1 MRHIHIFLVIIF
13 SALPCFSYGQTSS
26 GILAKYENGKDLFG
40 LKKYRLAMEEFR
52 QVTSRTNDNPYLEYA
67 SYYFA
72 VSAYH
77 SNQMSVAK
85 SMFYQIDR
93 KYPNWNKIDEVHYWL
108 AKIEFE
114 KNDYL
119 SAIFNLNKIK
129 SPTVK
134 READNMKAYFLNLM
148 DDIDEVDLL
157 LSKNPYDKI
166 IAERLADLIIKQPII
181 DQDQNMLSFL
191 ISEFEL
197 DETKYDVTSIFK
209 EIKKD
214 SYNIGVVLPF
224 MSDNLN
230 GEKLN
235 LGRNL
240 VVDMYEGIKVG
251 VDKLAKSGVK
261 INLFAF
267 DTKRDSVAVMSL
279 INSGELSTMDL
290 IIGPLS
296 QVTGELLS
304 NYCFQQRINMVNPLS
319 YTSRIIGN
327 NPFSFLFKPS
337 LETQAIKAAEY
348 ANRNIANR
356 KVKIIYGEAVR
367 DSILAYS
374 YQARIKVDSFEVIGM
389 HKIDLDNVAEISSL
403 MDTSGDDADEENK
416 LGHVFLASDNELMMA
431 NVLAALE
438 ARGDQLP
445 LIGTESWL
453 NSRIIG
459 YDQIERLGISIISP
473 NFIDF
478 DKDSIEN
485 FRRFYHNRT
494 NVFPSKHAFN
504 GYQLIRFFGQMLSD
518 YGIYFQ
524 TAFRQ
529 KGFIKGEIFEGFDY
543 SVGNDNQYTPLVKFV
558 DANLTVVNR

>member
-1 MRHIHIFLVIIF
+1 MRHILILLLLIF
-13 SALPCFSYGQTSS
+13 STVCQVTLGQSSS

-52 QVTSRTNDNPYLEYA
+52 QVSSRTTDNPYLEYA

-77 SNQMSVAK
+77 SNQLSVAK
-85 SMFYQIDR
+85 SMFHQIDR

-114 KNDYL
+114 NNDYL
-119 SAIFNLNKIK
+119 SALFNLNKIQ

-134 READNMKAYFLNLM
+134 REGDNMKAYFLNLI
-148 DDIDEVDLL
+148 DDIDQVELL
-157 LSKNPYDKI
+157 LSKNPYDKY
-166 IAERLADLIIKQPII
+166 IAERLADLIISQPII

-191 ISEFEL
+191 ISEFDL
-197 DETKYDVTSIFK
+197 DEKKYDVTSIFK
-209 EIKKD
+209 EIKKE
-214 SYNIGVVLPF
+214 SYNVAVVLPF
-224 MSDNLN
+224 MSDKLN

-240 VVDMYEGIKVG
+240 VVDLYEGIKVG
-251 VDKLAKSGVK
+251 VDKLKKSGVS

-267 DTKRDSVAVMSL
+267 DTKRDTITTQAL
-279 INSGELSTMDL
+279 ISSGELGTMDL

-296 QVTGELLS
+296 QKTGEMLS

-348 ANRNIANR
+348 VNKSIPNKN
-356 KVKIIYGEAVR
+356 VKIFYGEAVK

-374 YQARIKVDSFEVIGM
+374 YQARIQVDSFDVVGI
-389 HKIDLDNVAEISSL
+389 HKIELDNVAEIASL
-403 MDTSGDDADEENK
+403 MSVSGRDTEEESE

-431 NVLAALE
+431 NMVAALE

-459 YDQIERLGISIISP
+459 YDQIERLGICIISP

-478 DKDSIEN
+478 GKDSIVN

-494 NVFPSKHAFN
+494 NVFPSKYAFN
-504 GYQLIRFFGQMLSD
+504 GYQLIRFFGDLLAD
-518 YGIYFQ
+518 NGIYFQ
-524 TAFRQ
+524 TALR
-529 KGFIKGEIFEGFDY
+529 KNGFMRGEIYEGFDY
-543 SVGNDNQYTPLVKFV
+543 SVGNDNQYTPMVKFV